1 MSFERTERKMALM
14 NPHPSDT
21 KNTPRG
27 IRLNCSMGMMVSVT
41 LRKAP
46 AMGAVLALS
55 PADSSRNALQA

>member
-1 MSFERTERKMALM
+1 MSLESTERKMALM
-14 NPHPSDT
+14 NPQPSET

-27 IRLNCSMGMMVSVT
+27 IRLNWSMGMTVSVT